1 VGFCVE
7 GLSQATYQQL
17 RVPKTNFSINSSKH
31 FGSFSHLRKP
41 WQDNLLHGILKIIP
55 SAFLQYKFSKTTIID
70 YVKKIE

>member
-17 RVPKTNFSINSSKH
+17 RVPKTNFIINSSKH

-41 WQDNLLHGILKIIP
+41 GQDNLLHGILKIIP
-55 SAFLQYKFSKTTIID
+55 SAFLQYKFIKITNVD
-70 YVKKIE
+70 YLKKIE